1 MASVSVTVESIAA
14 GGDGV
19 ARAEGFVVFVPR
31 SAPGDVGIV
40 DIAMRG
46 SFARAEFVRLE
57 RPAPSRVDPPCPH
70 YTMDRCGGCQLQHM
84 SYGAQ
89 LSAKSGIIRDSI
101 TRIGRRAI
109 TPPVV
114 EPSAQQWRYRR
125 KLTLS
130 MRRSGARWI
139 AGLHP
144 YDSPHKVFALDD
156 CPITDER
163 VVAIWKQI
171 MTSQAMFPI
180 ASMLRG
186 AARIDD
192 AGASFVLEGGDVW
205 PEAPRFFEAVPSL
218 HALWWIPQNK
228 RRRLMRQ
235 RGDSN
240 ALGASF
246 VQVNAPVAATMHG
259 YVLAR
264 VLAHDPRT
272 VIDGYSGA
280 GELALALASA
290 GVRVSAIEL
299 DSDASSHAA
308 VQLPAGSTSISAKV
322 EEVLGSLLPA
332 DVVVLNPPR
341 AGVDGRV
348 TELLEQCDPA
358 PRAIVYVSC
367 NPATLARD
375 LGRMPRYKIE
385 SLQAYDMFP
394 QTAHVETVC
403 ELVPVGA

>member
-31 SAPGDVGIV
+31 SAPGDVGVV

-70 YTMDRCGGCQLQHM
+70 YTSDKCGGCQLQHM
-84 SYGAQ
+84 EYDAQ
-89 LSAKSGIIRDSI
+89 LEAKRGIIRDAI
-101 TRIGRRAI
+101 VRIGKRAI
-109 TPPVV
+109 EQPEV

-125 KLTLS
+125 KLTLA
-130 MRRSGARWI
+130 MQRSGVRWI

-144 YDSPHKVFALDD
+144 YDSPRKVFALND

-163 VVAIWKQI
+163 VVAIWREI
-171 MTSQAMFPI
+171 MAAQSLLPV
-180 ASMLRG
+180 ASTLRG
-186 AARIDD
+186 AVRIDEG
-192 AGASFVLEGGDVW
+192 GATFVLEGGDVW
-205 PEAPRFFEAVPSL
+205 PEAPRFFESVPSL
-218 HALWWIPQNK
+218 AALWWIPEKK
-228 RRRLMRQ
+228 RRRLMQQ
-235 RGDSN
+235 RGESN

-246 VQVNAPVAATMHG
+246 AQVNAPVARRMHD

-264 VLAHDPRT
+264 VLSHDPES

-280 GELALALASA
+280 GELALALART
-290 GVRVSAIEL
+290 GVRVQAIEL

-308 VQLPAGSTSISAKV
+308 VRLPAGSTAISAKV
-322 EEVLGSLLPA
+322 EEVIASLLPV

-341 AGVDGRV
+341 TGVDGRV
-348 TELLEQCDPA
+348 TEQLDQSDPA

-375 LGRMPRYKIE
+375 LARMPRFRIA
-385 SLQAYDMFP
+385 SLRAYDMFP

-403 ELVPVGA
+403 ELVPVPA